1 MPFFGNVASAST
13 SDEADDS
20 NDYDLSG
27 DLVSDVDGIAKV
39 LGVGAEITSP
49 IPGVEETPTLPLA
62 ETLAAAR
69 VSFAPNV
76 INNNKTYIRCFLQ
89 GICILL
95 MSNHSAW
102 MSSLKYET
110 KSKKKKKEK
119 ERVARHDSVCTQPNL
134 QLTNN
139 HAYMH
144 VHARTSIRFQ
154 RTR

>member
-13 SDEADDS
+13 SEADDS

-76 INNNKTYIRCFLQ
+76 INNNKTYIRCFFCREFASFSCPIILRGCHLSNMKPNQ
-89 GICILL
+89 KKRRKKRKGLLVMTQSAPNPIC
-95 MSNHSAW
+95 N
-102 MSSLKYET
+102 
-110 KSKKKKKEK
+110 
-119 ERVARHDSVCTQPNL
+119 
-134 QLTNN
+134 
-139 HAYMH
+139 
-144 VHARTSIRFQ
+144 
-154 RTR
+154 

>member
-13 SDEADDS
+13 SAADDS

-95 MSNHSAW
+95 MSNHSA
-102 MSSLKYET
+102 L
-110 KSKKKKKEK
+110 
-119 ERVARHDSVCTQPNL
+119 
-134 QLTNN
+134 
-139 HAYMH
+139 
-144 VHARTSIRFQ
+144 F
-154 RTR
+154 